1 MAKQFAL
8 RPIVCHIAQY
18 RISIISWAGSCLQ
31 LPVDR
36 VIGVGNDGL
45 ESLRSLGGDALNLL
59 GNVGLGLL
67 GSLIFLGLLLLLLL
81 LLFYLD
87 DVLGVGGFDAGDTNE
102 LGLEDWRML
111 ALH

>member
-1 MAKQFAL
+1 M
-8 RPIVCHIAQY
+8 
-18 RISIISWAGSCLQ
+18 SWACSCLQ

-45 ESLRSLGGDALNLL
+45 DSLRSLGGNALNLL
-59 GNVGLGLL
+59 GDVGLRLL
-67 GSLIFLGLLLLLLL
+67 GSLRFLCLLLLLLTL
-81 LLFYLD
+81 LLLYLD
-87 DVLGVGGFDAGDTNE
+87 DVFGVGGFDASDTNE